1 MIKNAQS
8 LKDRCKNY
16 SRENNVDF
24 QEILQNFMFERFLD
38 RLSHSEYKENFI
50 IKGGALLSNIMGL
63 NMRTTQDIDGDLIN
77 MIFNQ
82 PNVENMILKIID
94 IDLKDG
100 ITFDYLDVSPIKEDN
115 KYGGYRFKL
124 LARFENMRV
133 PFIVDI
139 SYGDI
144 IVPEAIK
151 YEYKTTLENDS
162 IELYSYNYES
172 VIAEKLQII
181 LSKKEN
187 NSRMKDFYDLYYFV
201 IYKWNTVNQELLKS
215 AIQIKFKHQ
224 EIEYLLNEF
233 DDILNTIESNIKMSN
248 KWLGFRKRKIYA
260 RDIEYTELI
269 EAIRKMK
276 ELL

>member
-1 MIKNAQS
+1 
-8 LKDRCKNY
+8 
-16 SRENNVDF
+16 
-24 QEILQNFMFERFLD
+24 MFERFLD
-38 RLSHSEYKENFI
+38 RLAHSQYKEHFI

-63 NMRTTQDIDGDLIN
+63 DMRTTRDIDGDVIN

-82 PNVENMILKIID
+82 ENIEIMIHQIIN
-94 IDLKDG
+94 IDLHDYVTFEYKD
-100 ITFDYLDVSPIKEDN
+100 ISPIKENN

-124 LARFENMRV
+124 LARMENIKV
-133 PFIVDI
+133 PFVVDI
-139 SYGDI
+139 SYGDLI
-144 IVPEAIK
+144 IPSAIE
-151 YEYKTTLENDS
+151 YNYKTMLDNKIINLCT
-162 IELYSYNYES
+162 YNYES

-187 NSRMKDFYDLYYFV
+187 NSRLKDYYDIYYFV
-201 IYKWNTVNQELLKS
+201 KYRWNDVDQELLKS
-215 AIQIKFKHQ
+215 AIQIKFRHQ

-233 DDILNTIESNIKMSN
+233 DDILDTIESNIKISN
-248 KWLGFRKRKIYA
+248 KWLGFRKRKVYA